1 MVWWERSIC
10 QYCVHANG
18 DESVRQR
25 SGIEVGQYCVHANGD
40 ESVRQR
46 SSIEVGFVW
55 RLPSILLK
63 CPI

>member
-1 MVWWERSIC
+1 MVWWERLIC

-46 SSIEVGFVW
+46 SG
-55 RLPSILLK
+55 RALK
-63 CPI
+63 EMKVYVNVRSMAIA